1 MLSWTREGGKRA
13 SCCVLYFV
21 AEPSV
26 QCRHRLVC
34 VLQVTWIEVVNVP
47 ADLATADLVRFRVV
61 HIARLEKLPV
71 VLQRSFHP
79 AHVTKTREF
88 QRIFEMTRLR
98 VGFTDRGK
106 HTTEL
111 FVWSRMQIFIADKYA
126 IAPQREFR
134 EPGVHRFND
143 Q

>member
-1 MLSWTREGGKRA
+1 MLSWTRAGGKQALVR
-13 SCCVLYFV
+13 SLYLV
-21 AEPSV
+21 AEPRV
-26 QCRHRLVC
+26 QCRHRSVC
-34 VLQVTWIEVVNVP
+34 VLQVTWIEVVNVTT
-47 ADLATADLVRFRVV
+47 DLATADLVRFGVV

-111 FVWSRMQIFIADKYA
+111 FVRSRMQIFIADKYA
-126 IAPQREFR
+126 IAPPREFR
-134 EPGVHRFND
+134 EPRVHRFND
-143 Q
+143 